1 MAFFMEECPKTIAGV
16 QELYQ
21 QLLPTKVYYNRKTK
35 SQVTDE
41 KCRLCEDSFVN
52 VQHIGYLAV
61 VHWHRLRVPTE
72 T

>member
-1 MAFFMEECPKTIAGV
+1 MYISLHNNNNNNNNTIAGV
-16 QELYQ
+16 Q